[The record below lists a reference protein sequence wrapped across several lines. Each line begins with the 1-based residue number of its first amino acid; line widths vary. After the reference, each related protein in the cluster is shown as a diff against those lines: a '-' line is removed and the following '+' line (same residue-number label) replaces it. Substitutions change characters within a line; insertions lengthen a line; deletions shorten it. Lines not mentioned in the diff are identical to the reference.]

1 MNDAWPAISW
11 SSIDYFGRWKPLQF
25 MAKRLY
31 PDVAMFVSENRVYA
45 VNDKLYSV
53 ESLGVIEFYSLDGK
67 SLKKIE
73 KTVTLKANEV
83 QIVHEITEDNYGGV
97 KKEDCMIYT
106 QVVAG
111 KNQEMSSTTFMTHF
125 KSLNLRPV
133 TINVQFNTQ
142 FNVITFEAEGGI
154 AKNVYIS
161 HKRKYLKV
169 SNNYFDLIPGRPVK
183 TIVLNPE
190 GLKELQS

>member
-31 PDVAMFVSENRVYA
+31 PDVAMFTSENKIYA
-45 VNDKLYSV
+45 VNDKLYPV
-53 ESLGVIEFYSLDGK
+53 EALGVIELYSLDGK

-73 KTVTLKANEV
+73 KTVSLKANEV

-106 QVVAG
+106 
-111 KNQEMSSTTFMTHF
+111 
-125 KSLNLRPV
+125 
-133 TINVQFNTQ
+133 
-142 FNVITFEAEGGI
+142 
-154 AKNVYIS
+154 
-161 HKRKYLKV
+161 
-169 SNNYFDLIPGRPVK
+169 
-183 TIVLNPE
+183 
-190 GLKELQS
+190 